1 MPVTSQDIVTQLP
14 YVRRFA
20 RAVTGS
26 QKSGDAYVAEA
37 LEAIIADPALVS
49 TEGRTRIALFKTV
62 LSVIN
67 SVRVNRVGDQFA
79 TGKPDARLQTMAP
92 RARQAFLLVAVEELT
107 AAEAAEVMGVSGHEL
122 SQLLDEAGRE
132 IASQI
137 ATDILIIEDEPLI
150 AFDLQAIV
158 TRLGHRVIA
167 VARTRSQAVDVVKHQ
182 SPGLIL
188 ADVQL
193 ADDTSG
199 IDAVN
204 DILTDHSLPVVF
216 ITAYPERLL
225 TGTRP
230 EPAFLIT
237 KPFQPSIVTAI
248 VSQALFFDQ
257 RCRAS

>member
-1 MPVTSQDIVTQLP
+1 M
-14 YVRRFA
+14 RRFA

-37 LEAIIADPALVS
+37 LEAIIAEPSLVS
-49 TEGRTRIALFKTV
+49 VEGRTRIALFKTV

-67 SVRVNRVGDQFA
+67 SVRLNRMSGQSSS
-79 TGKPDARLQTMAP
+79 GKSDARLQTMAP

-107 AAEAAEVMGVSGHEL
+107 PAEAAEVMGISGQEL

-167 VARTRSQAVDVVKHQ
+167 VARTRSQAVEVVKHK
-182 SPGLIL
+182 SPGLVL

-204 DILTDHSLPVVF
+204 DILSDRSIPVVF

-257 RCRAS
+257 RCKAS